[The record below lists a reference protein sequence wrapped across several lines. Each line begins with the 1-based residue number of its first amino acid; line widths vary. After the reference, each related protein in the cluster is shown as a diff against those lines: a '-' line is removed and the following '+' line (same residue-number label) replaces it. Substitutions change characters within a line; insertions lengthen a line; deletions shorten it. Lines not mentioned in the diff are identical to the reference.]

1 MDEDVEQIKIWIQK
15 TFGEMADSAVFLGI
29 FNYNYAKDS
38 TCLMQFALA
47 VLLDKPLFLL
57 IEKGTHPGK
66 HLIRILEG
74 YEFYE
79 PEDNESKKQAL
90 EKLGKKINKFLSKSK

>member
-1 MDEDVEQIKIWIQK
+1 MDHVEQIKIWTQK
-15 TFGEMADSAVFLGI
+15 TLGKMDNSAVFLGI
-29 FNYNYAKDS
+29 CSENFAEDP

-57 IEKGTHPGK
+57 IEKGVNPGK

-79 PEDNESKKQAL
+79 PGDDKSAKKAS
-90 EKLGKKINKFLSKSK
+90 EKLGKKINKYLENNA

>member
-1 MDEDVEQIKIWIQK
+1 MDDIEQLKRWTQK
-15 TFGEMADSAVFLGI
+15 TLGKMADSAVFLGLCSE
-29 FNYNYAKDS
+29 NYAEDPN
-38 TCLMQFALA
+38 CLIQFALS

-57 IEKGTHPGK
+57 IAKGVSPGK

-79 PEDNESKKQAL
+79 PGDEESAKHASERL
-90 EKLGKKINKFLSKSK
+90 FVKINKFLEKSA